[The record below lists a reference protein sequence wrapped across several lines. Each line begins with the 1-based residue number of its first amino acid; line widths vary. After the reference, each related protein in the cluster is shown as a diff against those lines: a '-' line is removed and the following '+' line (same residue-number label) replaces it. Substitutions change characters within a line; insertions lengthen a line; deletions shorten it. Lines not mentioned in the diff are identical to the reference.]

1 MKGMCDI
8 LKFPEKDNFGNTTT
22 NSATLR
28 RCKTDFLK
36 LMMLMEIT
44 RDQFHT
50 NNCIKLTLRHKFCML
65 FLTYSSKFLKH
76 IYLQVIDDSYY

>member
-50 NNCIKLTLRHKFCML
+50 NNCIKLTLRHKILLVIFDL
-65 FLTYSSKFLKH
+65 QFKIPKTYLPA
-76 IYLQVIDDSYY
+76 SYWW